1 MGAESYVEGTIAFS
15 EPVPVEGITR
25 ELAEL
30 RPLER
35 LFTLTYSDDATAL
48 HGLSS
53 GQDNDWGSSREW
65 DLVLAV
71 LETIAGQ
78 HKRTLHTDAKWESD
92 PGHSQGT
99 LVVDTAGRFHH
110 VFEGDDPAV
119 HHTRHCNCHA
129 HQDPQACE
137 QCGSAGFLA
146 REDDLPTAPALCVD
160 CHESAGTRQAADGH
174 QCRDYCALD
183 TDHTGL
189 CRP

>member
-1 MGAESYVEGTIAFS
+1 MGAEAYIEGTITFN
-15 EPVPVEGITR
+15 EPVPIEGITR

-30 RPLER
+30 HPLER

-48 HGLSS
+48 RGLSS
-53 GQDNDWGSSREW
+53 GQDNAWGSSREW

-71 LETIAGQ
+71 LETIASQ
-78 HKRTLHTDAKWESD
+78 HQRTLHTDATWESD
-92 PGHSQGT
+92 PGPFRGT

-110 VFEGDDPAV
+110 VFEDDEPAR
-119 HHTRHCNCHA
+119 HHARRCNCHA

-146 REDDLPTAPALCVD
+146 REDDLPTAQALCVD

-183 TDHTGL
+183 TDHSGL
-189 CRP
+189 CCP